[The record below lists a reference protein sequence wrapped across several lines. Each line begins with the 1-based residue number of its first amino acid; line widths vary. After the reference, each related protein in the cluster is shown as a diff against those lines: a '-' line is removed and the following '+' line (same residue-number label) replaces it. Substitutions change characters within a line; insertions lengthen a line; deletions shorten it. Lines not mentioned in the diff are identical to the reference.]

1 MMAIKDNPLAYTV
14 LGAAMKVHRT
24 LGCGFLESVYGDALE
39 VELFAAGVPFVRE
52 QEIRVSYDGKFLKS
66 TYRADFVCEES
77 LIVELKAIKSLSNIE
92 RAQVLNYLRATGFP
106 AALLI
111 NFAQLS
117 LQYEYLTSK
126 IWSGGG

>member
-1 MMAIKDNPLAYTV
+1 M
-14 LGAAMKVHRT
+14 
-24 LGCGFLESVYGDALE
+24 
-39 VELFAAGVPFVRE
+39 RE

-117 LQYEYLTSK
+117 LQYGYLTSK
-126 IWSGGG
+126 IWSGGD